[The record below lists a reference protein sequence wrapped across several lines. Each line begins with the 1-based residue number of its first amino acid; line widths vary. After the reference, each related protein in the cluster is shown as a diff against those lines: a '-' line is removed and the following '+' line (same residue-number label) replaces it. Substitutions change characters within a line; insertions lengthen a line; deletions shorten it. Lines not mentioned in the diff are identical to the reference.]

1 MSEKLSVSAQRTARM
16 QRSARNIADLR
27 SMASKRLPRA
37 FFEFVDRGTE
47 DEVALQRNR
56 DALEQIRL
64 SARVFVDIDGRS
76 TETELFGRK
85 WAMPA
90 AIGPTGVTGL
100 LWHDGERAL
109 ARAAAHAG
117 VPFTLATSSVASVE
131 EIAEIG
137 GNLWYQLYL
146 WRDRALSYQMV
157 DCARQAGFH
166 ALVIT
171 VDGVVSPNREYN
183 LRNGYT
189 VPFHFTA
196 SNTLDVLR
204 HPRWLFG
211 TMGRYLLGGGIPEFK
226 NYPPEVRARVTAR
239 TMDRRALLSN
249 PTLCW
254 DDLRTLRRA
263 WPGPLIVKG
272 IMRPDDARQAVSL
285 GADAVLVSNHGGR
298 NLDSAP
304 ATIEVLPRITEAV
317 GERAAVLVDS
327 GFRRGSDIVKALA
340 LGARGVLL
348 GRGPLYG
355 MAAAGEAGAA
365 RALAIYREEI
375 DRIIGLLGLRSIADV
390 GPDCIWRDDRTDQGK
405 RQSFASTLEGND
417 DDGT

>member
-1 MSEKLSVSAQRTARM
+1 MSVPERTLASLQRNV
-16 QRSARNIADLR
+16 RNIADLR
-27 SMASKRLPRA
+27 LMAYKRLPRA

-47 DEVALQRNR
+47 DEVALRRNR
-56 DALEQIRL
+56 EAFERICLG
-64 SARVFVDIDGRS
+64 ARVLVDIEGRS
-76 TETELFGRK
+76 TETELFGRR

-90 AIGPTGVTGL
+90 AVGPTGVTGL

-109 ARAAAHAG
+109 ARAAAEAG
-117 VPFTLATSSVASVE
+117 VPFTLATTSVASVE

-146 WRDRALSYQMV
+146 WRDRALSYRMV

-166 ALVIT
+166 ALVLT
-171 VDGVVSPNREYN
+171 VDGAVSPNREYN
-183 LRNGYT
+183 VRNGYT
-189 VPFHFTA
+189 APFRLTA
-196 SNTLDVLR
+196 ANMLDVML
-204 HPRWLFG
+204 HPRWLLG
-211 TMGRYLLGGGIPEFK
+211 TLGRYFLAGGMPEFK
-226 NYPPEVRARVTAR
+226 NYPPEVRTRVTAG
-239 TMDRRALLSN
+239 TLNRRALLNN

-254 DDLRTLRRA
+254 DDLRELRRA
-263 WPGPLIVKG
+263 WTGPLIVKG
-272 IMRPDDARQAVSL
+272 IMCPEDAKQAVSL

-304 ATIEVLPRITEAV
+304 ATIDVLPRIVDAV
-317 GERAAVLVDS
+317 GGRAAVLVDS

-365 RALAIYREEI
+365 HALAIYREEI
-375 DRIIGLLGLRSIADV
+375 DRIMGLLGLRSTAEI
-390 GPDCIWRDDRTDQGK
+390 GPDCLWRDEEARP
-405 RQSFASTLEGND
+405 
-417 DDGT
+417 